1 MAGLALLR
9 HRKSA
14 RKGLKFMGSVGR
26 VVLNFIKAL
35 LAIILIASVFL
46 ICANAFGRYVLLKP
60 IIWAEEVL
68 GYSLVW
74 MVYLGAIIVTAQSAH
89 LKMDLVLSSLP
100 PVAKAALE
108 LTGALLFAVL
118 GGLIVYQSWFSIAE
132 FTHVSQVAE
141 IPMQAMHIVV
151 PVSFILMIIAALA
164 VALTEMGSA
173 LSGEPSG
180 KTDKTGNDET

>member
-1 MAGLALLR
+1 
-9 HRKSA
+9 
-14 RKGLKFMGSVGR
+14 MGSLGR
-26 VVLNFIKAL
+26 LVLNFIKAL

-74 MVYLGAIIVTAQSAH
+74 LVYLGAIVVTAQSAH

-100 PVAKAALE
+100 TAARVTLE
-108 LTGALLFAVL
+108 LIGALLFAVL
-118 GGLIVYQSWFSIAE
+118 GGLIIYQSWFSIAV

-141 IPMQAMHIVV
+141 IPMQAMHIVI
-151 PVSFILMIIAALA
+151 PISFALMIVAALVVAFNEVAA
-164 VALTEMGSA
+164 VRT
-173 LSGEPSG
+173 G
-180 KTDKTGNDET
+180 KPPPESNIGDKET

>member
-1 MAGLALLR
+1 
-9 HRKSA
+9 
-14 RKGLKFMGSVGR
+14 MGSLGR
-26 VVLNFIKAL
+26 LVLNFIKAL

-74 MVYLGAIIVTAQSAH
+74 MVYLGAIIVTAESAH

-100 PVAKAALE
+100 PLAKASLE
-108 LTGALLFAVL
+108 LVGALLFAVL
-118 GGLIVYQSWFSIAE
+118 GGLIIYQSWYSIAE

-141 IPMQAMHIVV
+141 IPMQAMHIVI
-151 PVSFILMIIAALA
+151 PISFALMVAAALV
-164 VALTEMGSA
+164 VAFTEMRAAS
-173 LSGEPSG
+173 SGESPQPPEP
-180 KTDKTGNDET
+180 GNDAA

>member
-1 MAGLALLR
+1 
-9 HRKSA
+9 
-14 RKGLKFMGSVGR
+14 MGSLGR
-26 VVLNFIKAL
+26 LVLNFIKAL

-74 MVYLGAIIVTAQSAH
+74 LVYLGAIIVTAESAH

-100 PVAKAALE
+100 PLAKASLE
-108 LTGALLFAVL
+108 LVGALLFAVL
-118 GGLIVYQSWFSIAE
+118 GGLIIYQSWFSIAE

-141 IPMQAMHIVV
+141 IPMQAMHIVI
-151 PVSFILMIIAALA
+151 PISFALMVAAALV
-164 VALTEMGSA
+164 VAFVEMRAAS
-173 LSGEPSG
+173 SGEPPQPP
-180 KTDKTGNDET
+180 KPGNDAA